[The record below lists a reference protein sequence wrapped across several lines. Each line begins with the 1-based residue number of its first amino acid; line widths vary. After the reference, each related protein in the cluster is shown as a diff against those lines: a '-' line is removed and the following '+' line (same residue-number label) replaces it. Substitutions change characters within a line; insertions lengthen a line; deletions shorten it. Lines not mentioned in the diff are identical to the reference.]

1 MKRFLEI
8 KSNSWINSISTLRQN
23 VQWCNGSIDPT
34 AGYCR
39 CTEGLLIVDV
49 HDAAYDPAY
58 GRVFLKIFTFLLIT
72 YERTVNQCRLFAE
85 SYHRLICHRTVLYSE
100 ELIFSHH
107 AFFVKNRCV
116 VNITP
121 RCYILSCDARCSEG
135 QKCQKKRKLH
145 FYDSVYAK
153 CETQKG
159 TNETK
164 LFSDDEMIIF
174 ISCRQHI
181 WTVSDIYVFIL
192 SVDLSGAHLAFKI
205 HGSVLN
211 WIQWKL
217 LLDEVSFSSK
227 GRLTWCESRV
237 VWMVIHRSLYRQFFI
252 DRTVLISLQ
261 VPVYFFLFRRI
272 LWVCNCDDFS
282 SLFH

>member
-121 RCYILSCDARCSEG
+121 RCYILSCDARCTEG
-135 QKCQKKRKLH
+135 QKCQKKRKIH

-181 WTVSDIYVFIL
+181 WTVSDIYVFTIYLISWFIRCTLGIQDSRL
-192 SVDLSGAHLAFKI
+192 SVE
-205 HGSVLN
+205 LN
-211 WIQWKL
+211 SMKVATWWGEFFFERAIDVMW
-217 LLDEVSFSSK
+217 VTCRMNGYSSFS
-227 GRLTWCESRV
+227 
-237 VWMVIHRSLYRQFFI
+237 I
-252 DRTVLISLQ
+252 
-261 VPVYFFLFRRI
+261 
-272 LWVCNCDDFS
+272 
-282 SLFH
+282 